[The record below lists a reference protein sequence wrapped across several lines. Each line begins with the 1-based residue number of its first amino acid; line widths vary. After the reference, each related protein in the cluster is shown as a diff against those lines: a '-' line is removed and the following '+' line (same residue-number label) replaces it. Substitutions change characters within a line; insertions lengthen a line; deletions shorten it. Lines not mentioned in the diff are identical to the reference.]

1 MYSGLLGEKIYT
13 LKQKWLNFMES
24 VINEPKFIK
33 LIKFISARN
42 REKLEKEVSG
52 VKSDVS
58 ETK

>member
-1 MYSGLLGEKIYT
+1 
-13 LKQKWLNFMES
+13 MES
-24 VINEPKFIK
+24 VINEPNFIK